1 MRKMLAWLVLLFCG
15 LSLLLA
21 ACAPTVVTPDGEATQ
36 QAIFTQAAQ
45 TLFAQLTLSAGETAV
60 VQLTQI
66 AQPSATP
73 PAPTSPPPPPT
84 PIPTSPPPTSTPVP
98 GRCDWAELV
107 QSVAVDDNSVFFPG
121 SVFTKIWRVRNIGTC
136 EWIPAYALVFAG
148 GDPMGA
154 PSAVPLPGVVRPG
167 DVADLAVT
175 MTAPTTPGVYRGSWL
190 LRNPSGGLFGTGPD
204 ALDPLHVQIQVVQP
218 PAQGRGNYD
227 FALRYCDAVWRSDS
241 AALGCPGFI
250 DDPNGSVVLLSQPY
264 LESGLE
270 DEPALWTRPSNN
282 PGGRITGQYPSYPVR
297 SGDRL
302 RGGVGCLWN
311 SPGCDVTFSLD
322 YRRSDGTSFNL
333 GTWQEV
339 YDGRTTT
346 IDIDL
351 SALAGQT
358 VQFSLGVRNN
368 GLPGT
373 ANAFWFTPRIETVA
387 PQSSQVMV
395 WSQQGGAQ
403 NVCEQLRINL
413 TGVSDGVANA
423 RSCKG
428 AGQDLGSS
436 SLTSSELDQLLAWVA
451 RLANFDAELFT
462 ADAGGPLTSYLTF
475 SGLGSGDAQ
484 NQDITAMQNFAEA
497 LFNRITR

>member
-1 MRKMLAWLVLLFCG
+1 
-15 LSLLLA
+15 
-21 ACAPTVVTPDGEATQ
+21 
-36 QAIFTQAAQ
+36 
-45 TLFAQLTLSAGETAV
+45 
-60 VQLTQI
+60 
-66 AQPSATP
+66 
-73 PAPTSPPPPPT
+73 
-84 PIPTSPPPTSTPVP
+84 
-98 GRCDWAELV
+98 LV
-107 QSVAVDDNSVFFPG
+107 QSVTVDDNSVFFPG

-136 EWIPAYALVFAG
+136 DWTPAYALVFAG
-148 GDPMGA
+148 GDSMGA

-167 DVADLAVT
+167 EVVDLAVT
-175 MTAPTTPGVYRGSWL
+175 MTAPATPGVYRGSWL
-190 LRNPSGGLFGTGPD
+190 LRNPAGALFGTGPD
-204 ALDPLHVQIQVVQP
+204 ALEPLHVQIQVVQP
-218 PAQGRGNYD
+218 PAQGSGSYD

-241 AALGCPGFI
+241 AALGCPGSI
-250 DDPNGSVVLLSQPY
+250 DDPNGSVVLLNQPY

-270 DEPALWTRPSNN
+270 NRPALWTRPSNN
-282 PGGRITGQYPSYPVR
+282 PGGRISGQYPSYPVR

-302 RGGVGCLWN
+302 RSVVGCLWN

-333 GTWQEV
+333 GTWREI

-351 SALAGQT
+351 SSLAGQA

-368 GLPGT
+368 GAAGT

-387 PQSSQVMV
+387 PQSNQVME

-403 NVCEQLRINL
+403 NVCEQLRISL
-413 TGVSDGVANA
+413 TGVTAGVANA

-451 RLANFDAELFT
+451 QLSSFDAELFT
-462 ADAGGPLTSYLTF
+462 ADQGGPLTSYLIF
-475 SGLGSGDAQ
+475 SGIGSSDAQ
-484 NQDITAMQNFAEA
+484 NQDITAMQNYAEA
-497 LFNRITR
+497 IFNRITR